1 MKLPPVVW
9 NKIENVNSSKIDL
22 SFMTRFLPAT
32 GCFEKVVGGSARN
45 THIIAWSI
53 DIVWLRGVKV
63 TMTLS
68 MLGNLGKLTPALIA
82 LIIRKVLFGSM
93 NLAYLDALFAGLPLC
108 LQRMSL
114 SGSIIAKFGE
124 GINALICMLGET
136 NWSRFLIVSVQLDE
150 GTDYLCMCRRPHEYL
165 LSVSQ
170 H

>member
-9 NKIENVNSSKIDL
+9 NKIENVNSSKINL
-22 SFMTRFLPAT
+22 SFMTPFLPAT

-45 THIIAWSI
+45 KHN
-53 DIVWLRGVKV
+53 WLKQRDCMRLEEWKV
-63 TMTLS
+63 TKTLS
-68 MLGNLGKLTPALIA
+68 MLGNVGKLTPALIA
-82 LIIRKVLFGSM
+82 LIIRKVLVGSM

-150 GTDYLCMCRRPHEYL
+150 GTDYLCMCRRPH
-165 LSVSQ
+165 
-170 H
+170 